1 MGKKKK
7 RKRKKEEVRE
17 LVTEKLSK
25 NRFDGVEKDPEFAA
39 EDRQK
44 TYSVEWNKSHRISY
58 RRPPRT
64 DPMDWKKLHG
74 YDLSLYLQ
82 KTSQDQ
88 NRRNARTP
96 RNQLQKNFKNRLDGV
111 EEFHRNSYRR
121 SSRDRHDGDDF
132 FYGLSYRR
140 L

>member
-1 MGKKKK
+1 MEWERKKK
-7 RKRKKEEVRE
+7 RKKKVRE

-58 RRPPRT
+58 RRPSRT
-64 DPMDWKKLHG
+64 DPVEWKIYTAMTLA
-74 YDLSLYLQ
+74 Y
-82 KTSQDQ
+82 TS
-88 NRRNARTP
+88 RRP
-96 RNQLQKNFKNRLDGV
+96 LKNRTERM
-111 EEFHRNSYRR
+111 EERLGISFRRTSRTDSMVWKNSIELATEDRQGTDTWRR
-121 SSRDRHDGDDF
+121 F
-132 FYGLSYRR
+132 FYGLSYRQ